1 MAMLWFTPFSD
12 QYSEAA
18 ALAQALTDWIAHQP
32 QQTPKALKVEITEF
46 EDGSLSVIT
55 TAPLLEL
62 VK

>member
-18 ALAQALTDWIAHQP
+18 ALAQALTDWIAKQPAQP
-32 QQTPKALKVEITEF
+32 QQPLKVLF
-46 EDGSLSVIT
+46 VKYDDGSLSAMT
-55 TAPLLEL
+55 TEPLMRL